1 MLMLRQLT
9 LFQLIKMDKIKHY
22 LIALLLLNTF
32 SIFSQNS
39 LNLSGQW
46 QVKLDPEKCGLKG
59 ALVVFCVFRKSKSP
73 GSLAE
78 NNLGNDITSNALGRR
93 CD

>member
-46 QVKLDPEKCGLKG
+46 QVKLDPENVGLKEHWWFS
-59 ALVVFCVFRKSKSP
+59 AFSEKANLLVH
-73 GSLAE
+73 
-78 NNLGNDITSNALGRR
+78 
-93 CD
+93 